1 MVRKGLQWRVG
12 NGALIR
18 IYHDSWLLD
27 PYNKRVVSPR
37 VFLGSDAQMAVL
49 IDKEHRCWLQ
59 KMVDNI
65 FLPHEVAAINSIPLS
80 YGECVDKVFWS
91 HSPDGKYSVRSA
103 YRLLMEEELS
113 GAPSPFDLTPT
124 KRIWKGIWSL
134 CVPNRVKTLL
144 WRAGTDSLPSKTN
157 LLKRRVLTDDICPGC
172 KLKSETSFHALCSCS
187 ELFSVWK
194 GKFEWLINLSKE
206 CSSFVEVI
214 QLCQSRNDLL
224 ELFTMIVS
232 LIWTHRNQVKV
243 GDSLPPL

>member
-1 MVRKGLQWRVG
+1 M
-12 NGALIR
+12 
-18 IYHDSWLLD
+18 
-27 PYNKRVVSPR
+27 
-37 VFLGSDAQMAVL
+37 
-49 IDKEHRCWLQ
+49 
-59 KMVDNI
+59 
-65 FLPHEVAAINSIPLS
+65 
-80 YGECVDKVFWS
+80 FWS

-134 CVPNRVKTLL
+134 CVPNRVKMLL

-157 LLKRRVLTDDICPGC
+157 LLKRRVLTDDICSGC